1 MLSARRVHLPRIF
14 PGWTGSLC
22 QRFFAMSQGPVCGK
36 FPGPDPERG
45 EALVRAAGAEVAVL
59 GRHSRKLALLDGFGI
74 RTSTDPEEV
83 RSFREGGWP
92 AVVEATGSAG
102 GLELALSLTEPRG
115 IMVLKSTVAA
125 PATVQFAPLAVDE
138 IPVPGSRCGPFP
150 PALEALAKGRI
161 RTFPMIDARFPLSE
175 ASRALER
182 AGSDGTLKVFVA
194 P

>member
-1 MLSARRVHLPRIF
+1 MLSARRVHLPGIF
-14 PGWTGSLC
+14 PGGTGSFC
-22 QRFFAMSQGPVCGK
+22 QRFFAMIQGPVC
-36 FPGPDPERG
+36 PGPNPERRSF
-45 EALVRAAGAEVAVL
+45 ASAGAEAAVL
-59 GRHSRKLALLDGFGI
+59 GRHSRKLALLDGLGI

-92 AVVEATGSAG
+92 AVVEAAGSAG
-102 GLELALSLTEPRG
+102 GFELALSPTEPRG
-115 IMVLKSTVAA
+115 VMVLKSTVAA

-175 ASRALER
+175 APRALER